1 MNNLRSKFK
10 LPFFITIFSLIVFSI
25 SCSLEETTDDTSEV
39 EEEIVLN
46 DFQNH
51 IKWRE
56 NHRKI
61 NGAAE
66 YLFYFGEEI

>member
-39 EEEIVLN
+39 EEEIVIVEDQGPL
-46 DFQNH
+46 
-51 IKWRE
+51 KM
-56 NHRKI
+56 
-61 NGAAE
+61 
-66 YLFYFGEEI
+66 YLLHNFLLK